1 LAQLYQDQS
10 LMTYQGDKVQ
20 GRANILKKLAEL
32 PIRTV
37 KHDIQ
42 DIDCQP
48 SVCGGI
54 LIFVNGLLK
63 TDDDPPHRFSEV
75 FHLVPAQNSFFIT
88 NHLFRLL
95 IG

>member
-37 KHDIQ
+37 KHDIHKKQ
-42 DIDCQP
+42 ITSSSP
-48 SVCGGI
+48 TKHSH
-54 LIFVNGLLK
+54 N
-63 TDDDPPHRFSEV
+63 
-75 FHLVPAQNSFFIT
+75 FFT
-88 NHLFRLL
+88 YK
-95 IG
+95 